1 MKYTKFFNSNPS
13 VSGNNAM
20 SNIEALAQFDIWLAG
35 QKIVNISVGESQD
48 TYTPLTFTKENGE
61 TYTVNI
67 PTVKGDTGATGPQGP
82 KGDTG
87 ATGAQG
93 PKGDIGEQGE
103 VGLQCFTIIKIVEEP
118 NIGVVINYTIDN
130 DFNRTPNTGEKF
142 VNYVLYNNELY
153 VCTSVVT
160 KIQDSLATCS
170 VIEVYPVY
178 NSTTPKFK
186 AIYTTYPITA
196 LSLKDNVIVDG
207 NIGVHNIKIK
217 GTYNGT
223 NICMYINIFD
233 SKLSAYDINSF
244 YDKYKRVTGSNT
256 MSATG
261 YVNSSDNRKIITMIC
276 GFDFSVGN
284 TIGISGYQME

>member
-67 PTVKGDTGATGPQGP
+67 PTVKGD
-82 KGDTG
+82 
-87 ATGAQG
+87 
-93 PKGDIGEQGE
+93 I
-103 VGLQCFTIIKIVEEP
+103 GLQCFTIIKIGEEP

-142 VNYVLYNNELY
+142 VNYVVYNNELY

-186 AIYTTYPITA
+186 SIYTTYPFTA

-207 NIGVHNIKIK
+207 NIGVHNIKIS

-223 NICMYINIFD
+223 NIYMYINIFD

-261 YVNSSDNRKIITMIC
+261 YVNSSDNKKIITMIC
-276 GFDFSVGN
+276 GFDFSAGN